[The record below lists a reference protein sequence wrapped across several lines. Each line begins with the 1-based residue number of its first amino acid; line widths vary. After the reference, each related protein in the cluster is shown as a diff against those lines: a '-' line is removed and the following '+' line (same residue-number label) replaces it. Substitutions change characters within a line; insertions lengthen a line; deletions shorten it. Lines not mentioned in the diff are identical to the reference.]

1 MISRVHST
9 TLLLLALVFGNL
21 GFGFSAHGHALEP
34 GYLEL
39 RQIDEGLYAVVW
51 KKPATEGVPMAIA
64 VQLPEQC
71 APRTE
76 GQPVWD
82 GSAYYA
88 RWTAS
93 CAGGL
98 EGGTLQIEGL
108 EHTSTDVLVRF
119 DFANSVTGTHRLTP
133 TDTSFVVPTQ
143 PDRLQVV
150 RTYFAFGVEH
160 ILLGIDHL
168 LFVLALL
175 LLVKG
180 MRRIV
185 ATVTAF
191 TLAHSITLAGATL
204 GWVHMPGPPVEATI
218 ALSIAFV
225 AAEILHSRQGRPGLT
240 ERYPWIVAFTFGLL
254 HGFGFASALKQV
266 GLPQTE
272 IPIALLFFNVGVEVG
287 QLLFIVAVFAT
298 FWLMR
303 HITRRINVPQVNW
316 ASALPAYVIGS
327 LAVFWVVQRTVTFF
341 P

>member
-1 MISRVHST
+1 MTRTLRST
-9 TLLLLALVFGNL
+9 MLLVSALLLGT
-21 GFGFSAHGHALEP
+21 GFSSSADGHALEP

-39 RQIDEGLYAVVW
+39 RQIDESLYAVVW
-51 KKPATEGVPMAIA
+51 KKPSSEGMPMAIA

-71 APRTE
+71 DPRTE
-76 GQPVWD
+76 GSLIWD

-88 RWTAS
+88 RWTAT
-93 CAGGL
+93 CTGGL
-98 EGGTLQIEGL
+98 EGGTLLIAGL
-108 EHTSTDVLVRF
+108 EQTSTDVLVRF
-119 DFANSVTGTHRLTP
+119 DFADGVTGTHRLTP

-143 PDRLQVV
+143 PDRLEVV
-150 RTYFAFGVEH
+150 RTYFGFGVEH
-160 ILLGIDHL
+160 ILGGIDHL
-168 LFVLALL
+168 LFVFALL

-204 GWVHMPGPPVEATI
+204 GWVHMPGPPIEATI

-254 HGFGFASALKQV
+254 HGFGFASALMQV

-287 QLLFIVAVFAT
+287 QLLFIAAVFAA
-298 FWLMR
+298 FWFVR
-303 HITRRINVPQVNW
+303 RSTRRINVPQIPW
-316 ASALPAYVIGS
+316 ASAVPAYVIGS
-327 LAVFWVVQRTVTFF
+327 LAIFWVVQRTVAFF